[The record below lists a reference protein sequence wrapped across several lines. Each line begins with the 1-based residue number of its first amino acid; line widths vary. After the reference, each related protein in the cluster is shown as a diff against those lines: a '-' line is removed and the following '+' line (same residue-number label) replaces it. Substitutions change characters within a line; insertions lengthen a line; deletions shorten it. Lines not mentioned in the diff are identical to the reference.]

1 MNNNKYFEFNI
12 SPKNEPM
19 QRFLN
24 KLMFS
29 LKVVVIIITVIIAYF
44 AFMMSNSLW
53 ILTALSASIAVVL
66 HLIQLR
72 FYNFF
77 DLIYVDG
84 YLSIVKVYGNVKR
97 KNLIRF
103 DCKSIVKVGLAGG
116 ETYYQ
121 YLKDKQVKKI
131 YTNESVTS
139 DDIVLFVDDT
149 EKYLIFMP
157 YEERFLSN
165 IIKMNGISK
174 LEKGL
179 IEKIK
184 NS

>member
-12 SPKNEPM
+12 SPKNEPL

-24 KLMFS
+24 RLLFV
-29 LKVVVIIITVIIAYF
+29 LKIVVIIITAIIAYF
-44 AFMMSNSLW
+44 AFMISNPLW
-53 ILTALSASIAVVL
+53 FLAGFTATIAVVL

-84 YLSIVKVYGNVKR
+84 FLSVVKVYGNVRR
-97 KNLIRF
+97 KTLIRF
-103 DCKSIVKVGLAGG
+103 DCKSIAKIGFAGG

-121 YLKDKQVKKI
+121 YIKDKQVKKI
-131 YTNESVTS
+131 YTNDSVTS
-139 DDIVLFVDDT
+139 NDIVLFVDDN
-149 EKYLIFMP
+149 EKRLIFIP
-157 YEERFLSN
+157 YDERFLSN

-174 LEKGL
+174 LDKSL